1 MATLDVSTLDVST
14 TARRLV
20 MQHGLQARTYADCRA
35 LEDFLCGDVE
45 ASEGW
50 ERVSVAVEA
59 LLESH
64 PVPRRVAA

>member
-1 MATLDVSTLDVST
+1 MATLDVST

-50 ERVSVAVEA
+50 ERVSAAVET
-59 LLESH
+59 LLEGH
-64 PVPRRVAA
+64 PVPWSVARRVAA